1 MLSPLQIRM
10 LKGLV
15 CPYCHRPTQLVDSS
29 EVYGRSY
36 GMIYLCRPCNAYV
49 GCHQGTTNALGRVAN
64 AELRIAKKLAY
75 EKFDPLW
82 RNGYMTRHEAYKW
95 LSDKLGIP
103 AEYTHIGMFNV
114 DTCHKVVSLCINYL
128 QEKL

>member
-1 MLSPLQIRM
+1 MRTWDAT
-10 LKGLV
+10 KE
-15 CPYCHRPTQLVDSS
+15 RPTL
-29 EVYGRSY
+29 
-36 GMIYLCRPCNAYV
+36 
-49 GCHQGTTNALGRVAN
+49 LGRVAN
-64 AELRIAKKLAY
+64 AELRIAKKLAH